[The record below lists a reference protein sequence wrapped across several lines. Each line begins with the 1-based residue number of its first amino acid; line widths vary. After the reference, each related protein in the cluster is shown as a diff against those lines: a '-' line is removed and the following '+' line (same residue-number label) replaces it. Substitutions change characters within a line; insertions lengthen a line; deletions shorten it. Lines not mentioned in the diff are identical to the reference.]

1 MKTVKDYEA
10 GTLRLEFPDGNSLE
24 VKVDDLPAEIQDRL
38 VLYGLGVKLQ
48 RATAG
53 QKEKAFE
60 IVSKLVDALKEGKWN
75 VAPAP
80 GAKTGQKAAIKQ
92 MILSVAPEL
101 RAAVVEQSRAMLE
114 KAGFTEEEIQELLTA

>member
-1 MKTVKDYEA
+1 MKSVKDYEN
-10 GTLRLEFPDGNSLE
+10 GVLKLEFPDGNSLE
-24 VKVDDLPAEIQDRL
+24 VRVDDLPAEIQDRL

-60 IVSKLVDALKEGKWN
+60 IVSKLVEALKEGKWN
-75 VAPAP
+75 VAPQ
-80 GAKTGQKAAIKQ
+80 GGGKVGEKAAIKQ

-101 RAAVVEQSRAMLE
+101 RAAVVEQSRAMLD